1 MIEISTYWKGV
12 MIMQKIVVKCKVT
25 ERYPVDAMRITIGF
39 LGTTEGVRDGIEWSQ
54 EQCESF
60 LEQLR
65 SFGIGMRSVRMRGDK
80 IEHNGRTQRTI
91 ELNFPAD
98 LALNA
103 CILELLRHNNY
114 VCDYHVEY
122 YISDMRRYQEALLT
136 KAIEKSRLRAE
147 RIAKATGKQLLGIEN
162 VYTLMEEYV
171 PNDCILV
178 RPDDF
183 PEYEAQKLLVNQL
196 PLDTKELTEEV
207 EVTWC
212 VE

>member
-1 MIEISTYWKGV
+1 
-12 MIMQKIVVKCKVT
+12 
-25 ERYPVDAMRITIGF
+25 
-39 LGTTEGVRDGIEWSQ
+39 
-54 EQCESF
+54 
-60 LEQLR
+60 
-65 SFGIGMRSVRMRGDK
+65 MRGDK

-114 VCDYHVEY
+114 VCDYQVEY

-136 KAIEKSRLRAE
+136 KAIEKARLRAE
-147 RIAKATGKQLLGIEN
+147 RIAKATGKQLFGIEN
-162 VYTLMEEYV
+162 VYTSMEEYV
-171 PNDCILV
+171 PNGCILV

-183 PEYEAQKLLVNQL
+183 PEYEAQKLLSNQL